1 MTFFFIGVPLF
12 TRYDAKTRYLAFF
25 QAEYMPMSA
34 DRASPSIP
42 VSLLT
47 PVMVFSEAV
56 ITLWFIGVASCY
68 VALGHVPPPSTFNN
82 LIIFF
87 SLHCRAAQSLTATLR
102 GCILQTYLFAVL
114 FRDILYAINNFRVVL
129 CLPSHRILATPL
141 QCGSPARDH

>member
-1 MTFFFIGVPLF
+1 
-12 TRYDAKTRYLAFF
+12 
-25 QAEYMPMSA
+25 
-34 DRASPSIP
+34 
-42 VSLLT
+42 
-47 PVMVFSEAV
+47 VMVFSEAV

-87 SLHCRAAQSLTATLR
+87 SVHFRAAQSLTATLR

-141 QCGSPARDH
+141 QCGSPARDHWQQLVTAITVAHPYTPFTGYNRLSNRVVQPVWQQVVSCKNGALA